1 MRIRLRSVVFSLF
14 LGLGLLVLSA
24 ASASAF
30 STNLATNLTY
40 GTILTTGDTVTMKVD
55 FNSTGNDI
63 QVLSVSVLFD
73 DNAFAWD
80 QAASSSPT
88 YALYNAGGRGNAYLA
103 QLNSNLTLRAG
114 TSNQILLD
122 WVSSDVPEGTRDQCG
137 DYGTYPAVPG
147 GLSGNGC
154 GFRMAKL
161 VFRVIHVGEAYGAS
175 FTLSN
180 SSPGNIFA
188 LGDGSQP
195 VNTITY
201 SPEPT
206 TALLVGLGLA
216 GLGVAG
222 RRRSSPPHP
231 QARQDRG
238 RRQAQSGP
246 E

>member
-1 MRIRLRSVVFSLF
+1 MRTRIGSVVFSLF
-14 LGLGLLVLSA
+14 LGLGLLVLGA

-30 STNLATNLTY
+30 STNLATDFTY

-63 QVLSVSVLFD
+63 AILSVSVLFD
-73 DNAFAWD
+73 DDAFAWD
-80 QAASSSPT
+80 QAASSSPG

-103 QLNSNLTLRAG
+103 EFWTNMTLRTG

-122 WVSSDVPEGTRDQCG
+122 WGSSDLPDGTRDQCG
-137 DYGTYPAVPG
+137 TYGTYPAVPG

-161 VFRVIHVGEAYGAS
+161 VFRVIDAPEAYGAA

-180 SSPGNIFA
+180 SSPGNFFQ

-231 QARQDRG
+231 QAR
-238 RRQAQSGP
+238 
-246 E
+246 